1 MSAAEHYS
9 DDQRAAT
16 KVRPAVKARP
26 LAVVVVSEYEASDV
40 KTWRDE
46 RRALDALAKQD
57 IDVPFNVVLVESE
70 AHRETTPSDLFALFP
85 GLQLAYCPSDQSA
98 AMKNFGAAMC
108 DAPWV
113 ALIEADVVPDPGW
126 LRRLYA
132 RAQAMP
138 DYSIFTARTDYGFDT
153 SWSRVCSLLD
163 RSFDDY
169 GRSQE
174 SRHISGNAA
183 LYRASVLK
191 EFPYPEGS
199 PFVSA
204 RQRDIAIKKAGH
216 RAFFEHDSVSRHDLG
231 GLDFAM
237 DFRRNGGHSSMMVN
251 VRRSWKYIPR
261 KLFNIMRSDIGSLLR
276 VGPNYLRWYD
286 LPLYAAMFVWIRIP
300 ETIGMIDALKGVEQV
315 PGSAHR

>member
-1 MSAAEHYS
+1 MSAADDYS
-9 DDQRAAT
+9 HDLRTAT
-16 KVRPAVKARP
+16 KVKPAARAWP
-26 LAVVVVSEYEASDV
+26 LNVVVVSEYEASDV

-46 RRALDALAKQD
+46 LRVLNALAKQD
-57 IDVPFNVVLVESE
+57 IDVPFNIVMVESE
-70 AHRETTPSDLFALFP
+70 ANRETPPPELFALFP
-85 GLQLAYCPSDQSA
+85 DLQLAYCPSDQSA
-98 AMKNFGAAMC
+98 AMKNFGVTMC
-108 DAPWV
+108 DAPWI
-113 ALIEADVVPDPGW
+113 ALIEADVVPDSGW

-138 DYSIFTARTDYGFDT
+138 DYSIFTARTDYGLDT
-153 SWSRVCSLLD
+153 SWNRVCSLLD

-169 GRSQE
+169 GESQE

-216 RAFFEHDSVSRHDLG
+216 RFFFEHESVSRHDLG

-237 DFRRNGGHSSMMVN
+237 DFRRNGGHSSMMMN
-251 VRRSWKYIPR
+251 ADRSWKYIPK
-261 KLFNIMRSDIGSLLR
+261 KLFNVMRSDVGSLLR
-276 VGPNYLRWYD
+276 VGPRYLRWYD
-286 LPLYAAMFVWIRIP
+286 LPLYAAMFAWIRIP

-315 PGSAHR
+315 PDSAHR